1 MSRLPSF
8 QAGVEM
14 ALNRH
19 NTVTTNTGVVTTYKR
34 KAEQVEAKRLNAREG
49 GRRSGGEGGG
59 NMNSKTG
66 QDKSKMG

>member
-1 MSRLPSF
+1 MSRLLSF

-19 NTVTTNTGVVTTYKR
+19 NTITTNTGVVTTYKR

-49 GRRSGGEGGG
+49 GRGSGGEE
-59 NMNSKTG
+59 T
-66 QDKSKMG
+66 